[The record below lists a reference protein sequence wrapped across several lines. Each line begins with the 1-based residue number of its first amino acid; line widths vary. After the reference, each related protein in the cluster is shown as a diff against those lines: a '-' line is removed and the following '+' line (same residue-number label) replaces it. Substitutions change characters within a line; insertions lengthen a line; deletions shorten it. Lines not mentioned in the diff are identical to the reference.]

1 MGEIPGSLVSS
12 DKHTHT
18 HRKTLSAT
26 KVEAHTNDW
35 TWVSGKCLTWPS
47 CKSSGNG
54 VTKTV
59 VQLGEVHSDSAK
71 KMTPHYQIFV
81 TWQQSSPESEKLRWE
96 NNGCKLNSQGYG
108 KPKMAILLVLASW
121 QS

>member
-1 MGEIPGSLVSS
+1 MTEPEYQGNALL
-12 DKHTHT
+12 DLH
-18 HRKTLSAT
+18 A
-26 KVEAHTNDW
+26 KVVGTELQRLWYN
-35 TWVSGKCLTWPS
+35 WV
-47 CKSSGNG
+47 KSILLL
-54 VTKTV
+54 
-59 VQLGEVHSDSAK
+59 QK
-71 KMTPHYQIFV
+71 KMTLHYQIFV